1 MVAGKS
7 GRPPPSNL
15 PLVRSEEQQ
24 IILDVGLKAL
34 HRINADKTWD
44 DWKQVGAALKV
55 ITEGAVAQAKSG
67 PWHRDNKTA
76 VRMFNGLWEHYEH
89 SDGSNHKPLSS
100 SERTQLRFVMDHPEV
115 EAWRDTLD
123 GTKRRKLNHP
133 NAVVNAWRAATQTPE
148 NAERKTAT
156 KDDVLVRLEQ
166 ELAEALKQLKHA
178 KREAEW
184 AAPSNLAKAEDAMVT
199 QLANVGITKKIETFR
214 RVASRVGIADLTKLL
229 APELRR
235 KRTNSRRK

>member
-1 MVAGKS
+1 MGKS
-7 GRPPPSNL
+7 GCPLPSNL

-24 IILDVGLKAL
+24 IVLDLGLKAL

-115 EAWRDTLD
+115 ELWRDTLD

-148 NAERKTAT
+148 NAERKTTT

-178 KREAEW
+178 KREAELV
-184 AAPSNLAKAEDAMVT
+184 APSNLAKAEDAMVT

-235 KRTNSRRK
+235 KRAYSQRK

>member
-1 MVAGKS
+1 MGKS
-7 GRPPPSNL
+7 GCPPPSNL

-24 IILDVGLKAL
+24 IILDLGLKAL
-34 HRINADKTWD
+34 DRINADKTWD

-76 VRMFNGLWEHYEH
+76 VRMFNGLWEHYET

-115 EAWRDTLD
+115 EVWRDTLD

-133 NAVVNAWRAATQTPE
+133 NAVVNAWRTATQTPE
-148 NAERKTAT
+148 NAERKTTT

-184 AAPSNLAKAEDAMVT
+184 VAPSNLAKAEDAMVT
-199 QLANVGITKKIETFR
+199 QLSNVGITKKIETFR
-214 RVASRVGIADLTKLL
+214 RVASRAGIADLTKLL

-235 KRTNSRRK
+235 KRTHSQRK